1 MPNINRRNLLYLMG
15 IASVTPLL
23 PAQTR
28 ENGKVAVAQPGES
41 RFPFSTAEQA
51 KLSPCKLTGED
62 SAGVCSTFELSAI
75 PQAGPALHVHHR
87 EDEWYYVLSGKFHF
101 KAGGVD
107 HILPPGGSIWLP
119 RGTPHVWTNL
129 SEVEAK
135 LILVCFPGGFEK
147 FFEEMGAT
155 MAKVEPG
162 SPNASKKMAAVFAKY
177 GMEMLGP
184 PLLKPMRPQ
193 H

>member
-1 MPNINRRNLLYLMG
+1 M
-15 IASVTPLL
+15 
-23 PAQTR
+23 
-28 ENGKVAVAQPGES
+28 
-41 RFPFSTAEQA
+41 
-51 KLSPCKLTGED
+51 
-62 SAGVCSTFELSAI
+62 

-87 EDEWYYVLSGKFHF
+87 EDEWYYVLSEKFLF
-101 KAGGVD
+101 KAGGVE
-107 HILPPGGSIWLP
+107 HILPAGSSIWLP

-147 FFEEMGAT
+147 FFEEMGAA
-155 MAKVEPG
+155 MARVEPG
-162 SPNASKKMAAVFAKY
+162 SPSASKKMAEVFAKY

-184 PLLKPMRPQ
+184 PLLKTMRPQ